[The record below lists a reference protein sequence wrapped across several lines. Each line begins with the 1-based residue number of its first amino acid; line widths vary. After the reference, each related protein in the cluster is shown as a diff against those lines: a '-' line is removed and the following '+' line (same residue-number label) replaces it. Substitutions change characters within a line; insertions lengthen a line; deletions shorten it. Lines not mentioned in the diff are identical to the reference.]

1 MQVDSDSEEE
11 PKVQPRKVQ
20 QPDEDDENALDF
32 SDLPEKDSD
41 GEQEQEEADQD
52 HGKVKGPR
60 NSCPNKEGFN
70 TSITQMG
77 LPEKTEYF
85 NQIVAL

>member
-1 MQVDSDSEEE
+1 MQVESDVEEE

-20 QPDEDDENALDF
+20 QTDEDDENALDF

-52 HGKVKGPR
+52 HGKVKDRR
-60 NSCPNKEGFN
+60 NFCPKKEGF
-70 TSITQMG
+70 
-77 LPEKTEYF
+77 KTGIF
-85 NQIVAL
+85 